1 MLEIFN
7 IVLPVF
13 VLVGAGYAAVRTKI
27 FPNNGTDALLAFTV
41 RIATPCL
48 LFRAMYLLEPGEAF
62 EWRMLFSF
70 YTGVVVCFLLGIAI
84 ARMAGRRPGEAV
96 AVGFGAA
103 FSNSLMLGLPIMLR
117 AYGEGSAAPVFGIL
131 ALHAPLIYAMG
142 IIAMEVSRRDG
153 AGVFA
158 AIKRV
163 IHNISRNALMIGI
176 ALGLLLNFTDLR
188 LPEPIFDAVSL
199 LASAA
204 VPSALF
210 GLGAA
215 LTRYRVQEDFR
226 LAAMITALGVG
237 LHPAIAWLLAD
248 VVFQLDIDYVRS
260 AVVVAA
266 MPAGLNVY
274 IFASMYKRSE
284 GVAASTVLIS
294 TAVSIVTVS
303 LWLLFLGGAGM
314 DAG

>member
-1 MLEIFN
+1 MLAIFN

-13 VLVGAGYAAVRTKI
+13 VIVGAGYVAVRTKV
-27 FPNNGTDALLAFTV
+27 FPENGTDALLVFAV

-48 LFRAMYLLEPGEAF
+48 LFKGMYLLEPGDAF
-62 EWRMLFSF
+62 EWRMLLSF
-70 YTGVVVCFLLGIAI
+70 YTGVVICFLLGVLI
-84 ARMAGRRPGEAV
+84 ARSVGRRPGEAV

-103 FSNSLMLGLPIMLR
+103 FSNSLMLGLPIVMR
-117 AYGEGSAAPVFGIL
+117 AYGEASAGPVFGIL
-131 ALHAPLIYAMG
+131 ALHAPLIYALG

-153 AGVFA
+153 AGALV

-176 ALGLLLNFTDLR
+176 ALGLAMNFTGAK

-215 LTRYRVQEDFR
+215 LTRYRMQDDFG
-226 LAAMITALGVG
+226 LAAAIAVLGIG
-237 LHPAIAWLLAD
+237 LHPLIAWLLSD
-248 VVFQLDIDYVRS
+248 VVFGLHIDYVRA
-260 AVVVAA
+260 AVVVAS

-294 TAVSIVTVS
+294 TGAAIVTVS
-303 LWLLFLGGAGM
+303 LWLLFLGGAGL
-314 DAG
+314 DGG